1 MSWLVDPAQRVL
13 STALDGYARREQAV
27 AANLA
32 NIDTPGYR
40 AASVDFEGELAAAL
54 EAGSGAGPLAMNPP
68 SHGPSA
74 ALEMRQVAPGQL
86 RGAPGQLSGAETGS
100 ARPGSIGVQT
110 QAEGVRTRLD
120 GNGVDL
126 ETEMTALAETQLKY
140 SAVSRL
146 LTGKLGMLRDVV
158 TSR

>member
-1 MSWLVDPAQRVL
+1 MSWLVDPAQRVMT
-13 STALDGYARREQAV
+13 TALDGYARREQAI

-40 AASVDFEGELAAAL
+40 SASVDFESEMAAAM
-54 EAGSGAGPLAMNPP
+54 AGGTGPVAMNPP
-68 SHGPSA
+68 TEGPSA
-74 ALEMRQVAPGQL
+74 ALGLRRAGSDQL
-86 RGAPGQLSGAETGS
+86 AGS
-100 ARPGSIGVQT
+100 LGTGSIGVQA
-110 QAEGVRTRLD
+110 QAPGLQTRID

-140 SAVSRL
+140 SAVSRM

-158 TSR
+158 SSR